1 MRIGFKKKIWY
12 KNSCVFSRLVEVGQ
26 RHQTLVVGL
35 VSCLVWRSG
44 VGIGLVG
51 FEFQF
56 ETLAS
61 LVLLMKVSS
70 TKKIPH

>member
-44 VGIGLVG
+44 VGLVG